1 MLLGKQVLSYNNNLY
16 ILIKTFTDKV
26 GFPINEFKDYFDCD
40 TVLRKEG
47 MLYFCQQIQEAQI
60 IE

>member
-1 MLLGKQVLSYNNNLY
+1 MLIGKQVISYNDHLY
-16 ILIKTFTDKV
+16 ILVKTFKDKE

-40 TVLRKEG
+40 MVLRKEG
-47 MLYFCQQIQEAQI
+47 ILYFCQQIQEAQI